1 MSEQKPQAPRRNAGG
16 FGGMGGMGMG
26 GGAKAKN
33 FGKTMR
39 QLVHYIDAYKTQIIV
54 VLFLAAGSSAFSILG
69 PKLIGKVTTKL
80 FEGLIAY
87 AMGTGLLTDFKYI
100 LNYILLII
108 GLYLLSAAFAY
119 VQGFIM
125 SGISMKITY
134 QLRKDIT
141 EKINRM
147 PLRYFD
153 SRTHGE
159 VLSLVTN
166 DVDTISQTLNQ
177 SLTQLI
183 TSAAT
188 IIGVLVMMLSISW
201 VMTLASF
208 LILPLSGGLL
218 SAIIKPTQKYFRQQQ
233 EYLGHING
241 QVEENYS
248 GHNVVQVF
256 NGEAAAVETFKKYNQ
271 KLYDSAWISQFLSG
285 MMMPIMTFVGNI
297 GYVIVCI
304 LGGYL
309 AVKKAI
315 TVGDVQAFIQY
326 VRQFTQPIAQLANIT
341 NTLQSTAAA
350 AERVFEFLAEEEE
363 IPDTETPA
371 SPDAVTG
378 RVEFKDV
385 HFGYTEDKI
394 IINNFSCNVDAGQ
407 SIAIVGPTGAGK
419 STIIKLLMRFY
430 DINSGDILIDGHSI
444 RDYTREGLRS
454 VFGMVLQDTWLYNAS
469 IMENIRYGSFDKT
482 DEQVIAAAKAA
493 HCDEFI
499 RALPNG
505 YNMLLNEEASNLSQ
519 GQKQL
524 LTIARTVLSDPKI
537 LILDEAT
544 SSVDTRTE
552 VMIQKAM
559 DALMENR
566 TSFVIAHRLSTIRG
580 ADIILVMKDGDIVE
594 QGNHE
599 ALLEKGGF
607 YASLYQS
614 QFENG
619 GAQEDE

>member
-1 MSEQKPQAPRRNAGG
+1 MSERKQTPPRRMGG
-16 FGGMGGMGMG
+16 FGGMGSPGE
-26 GGAKAKN
+26 KAKN
-33 FGKTMR
+33 FRRTM
-39 QLVHYIDAYKTQIIV
+39 LKLAHYMDDFRYQIIL
-54 VLFLAAGSSAFSILG
+54 VLFLAAASSAFSVLG
-69 PKLIGKVTTKL
+69 PKILGKVTTKL

-87 AMGTGLLTDFKYI
+87 ALRTGLLTDFKYI
-100 LNYILLII
+100 LNHIMILV
-108 GLYLLSAAFAY
+108 GLYLLSALFAY
-119 VQGFIM
+119 VQSLIM
-125 SGISMKITY
+125 SGVSMKITY
-134 QLRKDIT
+134 KLRKDIM
-141 EKINRM
+141 EKMNRM

-188 IIGVLVMMLSISW
+188 IVGVLVMMLSISW
-201 VMTLASF
+201 LMTVVTF
-208 LILPLSGGLL
+208 LILPLSGFLL
-218 SAIIKPTQKYFRQQQ
+218 NAIIKPAQKQFRQQQ

-241 QVEENYS
+241 LVEENYS

-256 NGEAAAVETFKKYNQ
+256 NGEANAVEAFKKNNK
-271 KLYDSAWISQFLSG
+271 KLYESAWISQFLTG
-285 MMMPIMTFVGNI
+285 MMMPVMTFVGNL
-297 GYVIVCI
+297 GYVAVCS

-309 AVKKAI
+309 AVKKVI
-315 TVGDVQAFIQY
+315 SVGDVQAFTQY
-326 VRQFTQPIAQLANIT
+326 VRQFTQPISQLANIM

-350 AERVFEFLAEEEE
+350 AERVFEFLDEDEE
-363 IPDTETPA
+363 IPETETPV
-371 SPDAVTG
+371 SPENVKG
-378 RVEFKDV
+378 IVEFENV
-385 HFGYTEDKI
+385 RFGYTQDKI
-394 IINNFSCNVDAGQ
+394 IIKDFSCKVHDGQ

-430 DINSGDILIDGHSI
+430 DINSGDIQIDGHSI
-444 RDYTREGLRS
+444 RDYTRSGLRS
-454 VFGMVLQDTWLYNAS
+454 IFGMVLQDTWLYHAS
-469 IMENIRYGSFDKT
+469 ILDNIRYGSFDKSE
-482 DEQVIAAAKAA
+482 EQAIAAAKAA

-499 RALPNG
+499 RSLPEG
-505 YNMLLNEEASNLSQ
+505 YHTILNEDASNISQ

-524 LTIARTVLSDPKI
+524 LTIARTILSDPKI

-580 ADIILVMKDGDIVE
+580 ADLILVMKDGDIIE
-594 QGNHE
+594 QGSHQE
-599 ALLEKGGF
+599 LLAKGGF
-607 YASLYQS
+607 YAGLYQS

-619 GAQEDE
+619 GEEETG

>member
-1 MSEQKPQAPRRNAGG
+1 MSERKQAPRGMGG
-16 FGGMGGMGMG
+16 FGPMGAPGE
-26 GGAKAKN
+26 KAKD
-33 FGKTMR
+33 FKATMKR
-39 QLVHYIDAYKTQIIV
+39 LFQYIEDYRLQILA
-54 VLFLAAGSSAFSILG
+54 VLILAACSSAFSILG
-69 PKLIGKVTTKL
+69 PKILGKVTTKL

-87 AMGTGLLTDFKYI
+87 AAHTGLLTDFKYI
-100 LNYILLII
+100 AGHILLLV

-119 VQGFIM
+119 IQGYIM

-147 PLRYFD
+147 PQRYFD

-188 IIGVLVMMLSISW
+188 IVGVLIMMLSISW
-201 VMTLASF
+201 LMTLASF
-208 LILPLSGGLL
+208 LILPLSGVLL
-218 SAIIKPTQKYFRQQQ
+218 GAIMKPSQKQFRQQQ
-233 EYLGHING
+233 KYLGHING
-241 QVEENYS
+241 QVEENYA

-256 NGEAAAVETFKKYNQ
+256 NGEARAVEVFKQYNE
-271 KLYDSAWISQFLSG
+271 KLYESAWISQFLSG
-285 MMMPIMTFVGNI
+285 MMMPIMSFVGNL
-297 GYVIVCI
+297 GYVMVCI

-309 AVKKAI
+309 AVKKVI
-315 TVGDVQAFIQY
+315 TVGDVQAFVQY
-326 VRQFTQPIAQLANIT
+326 VRQFTQPIAQLANIM

-350 AERVFEFLAEEEE
+350 AERVFEFLGEEEE
-363 IPDTETPA
+363 TPDTETPV
-371 SPDAVTG
+371 SLEKVEGAVA
-378 RVEFKDV
+378 FKNV
-385 HFGYTEDKI
+385 KFGYTEDRI
-394 IINNFSCNVDAGQ
+394 IINDFSCKVHPGQ

-430 DINSGDILIDGHSI
+430 DINSGDILIDGHSV

-454 VFGMVLQDTWLYNAS
+454 MFGMVLQDTWLYNAN
-469 IMENIRYGSFDKT
+469 ILDNIRYGSFDKT
-482 DEQVIAAAKAA
+482 NEEVIAAAKAA

-499 RALPNG
+499 RALPDG
-505 YNMLLNEEASNLSQ
+505 YHMVLNEEATNLSQ

-559 DALMENR
+559 DGLMKNR

-580 ADIILVMKDGDIVE
+580 ADLILVMKDGDIVE
-594 QGNHE
+594 QGSHE
-599 ALLEKGGF
+599 ELLAKGGF
-607 YASLYQS
+607 YAGLYQS

-619 GAQEDE
+619 DEEETA

>member
-1 MSEQKPQAPRRNAGG
+1 MSEPKQQAPRRNAGG

-26 GGAKAKN
+26 GGAKAKD
-33 FGKTMR
+33 FGRTMK
-39 QLVHYIDAYKTQIIV
+39 QLIHYIDAYKTQIV
-54 VLFLAAGSSAFSILG
+54 AVLFLAAASSAFSILG

-87 AMGTGLLTDFKYI
+87 VAGTGLLTDFKYI
-100 LNYILLII
+100 LHYILLIV
-108 GLYLLSAAFAY
+108 GLYILSAAFSY

-188 IIGVLVMMLSISW
+188 IIGVLIMMLSISW

-208 LILPLSGGLL
+208 LILPLSGALL
-218 SAIIKPTQKYFRQQQ
+218 AGVIKPTQKYFRQQQ

-241 QVEENYS
+241 HVEENYS

-256 NGEAAAVETFKKYNQ
+256 NGEATAVEKFKTYNE

-297 GYVIVCI
+297 GYVMVCI

-363 IPDTETPA
+363 IPETDTPA

-378 RVEFKDV
+378 IVEFRDV

-394 IINNFSCNVDAGQ
+394 IINNFSCDVQAGQ

-430 DINSGDILIDGHSI
+430 DINSGDILIDGRSI

-599 ALLEKGGF
+599 ELLAKGGF

>member
-1 MSEQKPQAPRRNAGG
+1 MSEKKQAPRSMGG
-16 FGGMGGMGMG
+16 FGPGHMGGSGE
-26 GGAKAKN
+26 KAKDFN
-33 FGKTMR
+33 RTM
-39 QLVHYIDAYKTQIIV
+39 LKLFHYADEYHTQIIAV
-54 VLFLAAGSSAFSILG
+54 FILAAASSAFSILG
-69 PKLIGKVTTKL
+69 PKMMGKVTTKL

-87 AMGTGLLTDFKYI
+87 ALGTGLLTDFKYI
-100 LNYILLII
+100 GSHILLLI
-108 GLYLLSAAFAY
+108 GLYLLSALFAY
-119 VQGFIM
+119 VQGYIM
-125 SGISMKITY
+125 SGVSMKITY
-134 QLRKDIT
+134 RLRKDIT

-188 IIGVLVMMLSISW
+188 ILGVLVMMLSISW
-201 VMTLASF
+201 IMTLVTF
-208 LILPLSGGLL
+208 LILPLTGVLLGG
-218 SAIIKPTQKYFRQQQ
+218 IMKPAQKQFRQQQ

-241 QVEENYS
+241 QVEENFS

-256 NGEAAAVETFKKYNQ
+256 NGEAKAVETFKKYNG
-271 KLYDSAWISQFLSG
+271 KLFESAWISQFLTG
-285 MMMPIMTFVGNI
+285 MMMPIMTFVGNL
-297 GYVIVCI
+297 GYVVVCI

-315 TVGDVQAFIQY
+315 TVGDVQAFVQY
-326 VRQFTQPIAQLANIT
+326 VRQFTQPIAQIANIM

-350 AERVFEFLAEEEE
+350 AERVFAFLAEEEQ
-363 IPDTETPA
+363 IPETETPV
-371 SPDAVTG
+371 SPEAVQG
-378 RVEFKDV
+378 IVEFQHV
-385 HFGYTEDKI
+385 RFGYTEDKI
-394 IINNFSCNVDAGQ
+394 IIHDFSSKIRAGQ

-430 DINSGDILIDGHSI
+430 ELNSGDIRIDGHSI

-454 VFGMVLQDTWLYNAS
+454 MFGMVLQDTWLYNAS
-469 IMENIRYGSFDKT
+469 ILENIRYGSFDKT

-499 RALPNG
+499 RALPDG
-505 YNMLLNEEASNLSQ
+505 YHMILNEEASNISQ

-559 DALMENR
+559 DSLMKNR

-580 ADIILVMKDGDIVE
+580 ADLILVMKDGDIVE

-599 ALLEKGGF
+599 ELLSKGGF
-607 YASLYQS
+607 YADLYQS

-619 GAQEDE
+619 DEDETG